1 MSGRLSGSST
11 LPTRRSLEGSKGIL
25 VPSTVLHSTLM
36 ARGKGREPLKAPVE
50 TITNLLFVTRL
61 CSYSSG
67 GEDGYVRIHYFD
79 PQYFDFELEA

>member
-1 MSGRLSGSST
+1 M
-11 LPTRRSLEGSKGIL
+11 
-25 VPSTVLHSTLM
+25 
-36 ARGKGREPLKAPVE
+36 REPPNTPVE
-50 TITNLLFVTRL
+50 TTANLFFVCVLLL